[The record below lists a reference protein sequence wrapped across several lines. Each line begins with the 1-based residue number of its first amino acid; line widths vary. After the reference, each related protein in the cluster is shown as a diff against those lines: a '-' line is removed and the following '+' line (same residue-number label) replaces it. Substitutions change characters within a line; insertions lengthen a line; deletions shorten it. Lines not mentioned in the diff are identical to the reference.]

1 LHMKIVSAVLS
12 CGRLAEGLLGA
23 RCVTTRSDDSTGS
36 QRVAPTGRGL
46 TMRNVASLR
55 RRQGRTTMPMLTETE
70 KAVLRLRFEN
80 PRRVATLQEV
90 AGLMD
95 MPVRTVRRIERHAL
109 RKLRLSALGPVAYG
123 FDGWDEA

>member
-1 LHMKIVSAVLS
+1 METLHMKIVSAVLS

-70 KAVLRLRFEN
+70 N